1 MPDVLS
7 REEIDAALASLPG
20 WSYDGSALAKQTM
33 VPADSQDGLL
43 EAIGQAADAVDHH
56 PEVERAPDSV
66 TFRLWTHSA
75 GGVTA
80 KDVDLAARIDREL
93 SGAGTDEGT
102 A

>member
-1 MPDVLS
+1 MAQVLAPA
-7 REEIDAALASLPG
+7 EIDAALASLPG
-20 WSYDGSALAKQTM
+20 WSYDGSALVRQVQ

-43 EAIGQAADAVDHH
+43 EAVGQAADAVDHH
-56 PEVERAPDSV
+56 PVVERSSEEV